1 MKLFT
6 RIVLSL
12 SFATMLSL
20 SFAVM
25 SLQAHSLWINS
36 FESHAHKPGH
46 AMVSLG
52 WGHGLP
58 MDDVLN
64 AANGK
69 IAIDSFNLYDPS
81 LKTVSLYKP
90 PFKSKE
96 PDMSN
101 SDFDIYSADLG
112 VQKIALKKGAAKGV
126 YQLSVI
132 SKPTFYTQYIDK
144 KDRQHLK
151 LKPKNEIQD
160 TKTIINSVRYQAFAK
175 SYLTVGKWQEP
186 KPLGHALEIIPKT
199 DLSNLKAGDLVE
211 VYVTFYGKPLTSS
224 IKGVE
229 YITAWSSSFGQSDN
243 FSLYSY
249 LMEGKAQFR
258 VQSSGQWIITIYH
271 KQEVTKSGDL
281 KKLYGKTDEVYH
293 GATLT
298 FNVK

>member
-12 SFATMLSL
+12 SFATVLSL

-25 SLQAHSLWINS
+25 SQAHSLWINS

-52 WGHGLP
+52 WGHALP

-81 LKTVSLYKP
+81 LKIVSLYKP

-112 VQKIALKKGAAKGV
+112 AQKIVLKKGAAKGV

-243 FSLYSY
+243 FSLYSH
-249 LMEGKAQFR
+249 LMGGRAQFR

-271 KQEVTKSGDL
+271 KQEVTKNGDL